1 MVICCDEIT
10 SFGPRILLLTM
21 NGIDELD
28 KRIIAALQS
37 DARRPNTEIA
47 RELGIAEATVRKR
60 IDRLINAKIISFAT
74 FVDPLKIGFQIYAS
88 IGIQVELGKS
98 HDVAEELARLP
109 EVTFVGYA
117 TGTYDFIVAAVLR
130 SNEDF
135 LTFLFE
141 KVAQIAGVKR
151 TETSLVLKLVKRS
164 FVWGAPDGAV
174 LESFPSPAS

>member
-1 MVICCDEIT
+1 MDA
-10 SFGPRILLLTM
+10 
-21 NGIDELD
+21 IDDVD

-47 RELGIAEATVRKR
+47 RQLGVAEATVRKR
-60 IDRLINAKIISFAT
+60 IDRLNREKVISFAA

-88 IGIQVELGKS
+88 IGIQVELDKS
-98 HDVAEELARLP
+98 HEVAEQLARLS

-117 TGTYDFIVAAVLR
+117 TGTYDLIVAAVLR

-135 LTFLFE
+135 LTFLLE
-141 KVAQIAGVKR
+141 KVARIAGVKR

-164 FVWGAPDGAV
+164 FVWGTPDGAV
-174 LESFPSPAS
+174 LESLPNPEA